1 MGTARPSVT
10 KRQREQIKRERQ
22 LRKLE
27 KRAERKNAPAEEAGD
42 EPVVMEVPEAAEIDS
57 STPAQ

>member
-22 LRKLE
+22 ARKLE
-27 KRAERKNAPAEEAGD
+27 KRAERKNAPAGVEED
-42 EPVVMEVPEAAEIDS
+42 EPVVMEVPEAPEIDN